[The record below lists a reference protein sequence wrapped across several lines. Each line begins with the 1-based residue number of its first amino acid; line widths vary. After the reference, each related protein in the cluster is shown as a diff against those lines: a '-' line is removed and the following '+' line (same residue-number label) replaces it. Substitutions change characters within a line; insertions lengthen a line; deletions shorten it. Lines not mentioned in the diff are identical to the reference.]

1 MRSSVQRTAS
11 NTPPSGRSSVCARP
25 ERNTCHWERVDGM
38 TEAQVEAGA
47 LADADNPSWTDEEL
61 RNARLVMPEDRGK
74 VPISIRLDGEVLDY
88 FKAQGR
94 GYQSRINA
102 VLRAYVR
109 SRREKYRP

>member
-1 MRSSVQRTAS
+1 MSEERIVRRTRD
-11 NTPPSGRSSVCARP
+11 TLPPGRTDWA
-25 ERNTCHWERVDGM
+25 RVDGLS
-38 TEAQVEAGA
+38 EAEVEAA
-47 LADADNPSWTDEEL
+47 ARSDADNPPWTEEEL

-74 VPISIRLDGEVLDY
+74 VPISIRLDAEVLDY
-88 FKAQGR
+88 FKEQGR

>member
-1 MRSSVQRTAS
+1 MSEERIVRRTRD
-11 NTPPSGRSSVCARP
+11 TLPRGRTDWA
-25 ERNTCHWERVDGM
+25 RVDGLS
-38 TEAQVEAGA
+38 EAEVEAA
-47 LADADNPSWTDEEL
+47 ARSDVDNPPWTEEEL

-74 VPISIRLDGEVLDY
+74 VPISIRVDAEVLDY
-88 FKAQGR
+88 FKEQGR

>member
-1 MRSSVQRTAS
+1 MSEERIVRRTRD
-11 NTPPSGRSSVCARP
+11 TLPPGRTDWA
-25 ERNTCHWERVDGM
+25 RVDGM
-38 TEAQVEAGA
+38 SEAEVEAGA
-47 LADADNPSWTDEEL
+47 SSDTDNPPWTEEEL

-74 VPISIRLDGEVLDY
+74 VPISIRLDAEVLDY
-88 FKAQGR
+88 FKEQGR

>member
-1 MRSSVQRTAS
+1 MSEERIVRRTRD
-11 NTPPSGRSSVCARP
+11 TLPPGRTDWA
-25 ERNTCHWERVDGM
+25 RVDGM
-38 TEAQVEAGA
+38 SEAEIEAAA
-47 LADADNPSWTDEEL
+47 LSDADSPPWTEEEL

-74 VPISIRLDGEVLDY
+74 VPISIRVDAEVLDY
-88 FKAQGR
+88 FKEGGR